1 MEAMREDKKKVGEA
15 VAPNAPVLTHYPT
28 HLRIGVYRVT
38 LVALEPV
45 ELSAFSAATLRGA
58 LGWSFKRMV
67 CYQPQVKT
75 CEGCLLRGQCP
86 YPRVFEPPPP
96 AGTIYA
102 AQERAVAPYVL
113 RRPLAEGHEVPRRY
127 GAGEA
132 IIFEVVLMGWANGML
147 PYFALA
153 LQQLEE
159 QGVGRGRGRV
169 MVAAI
174 DLLPPTVD
182 SGTVDSGTVDSG
194 TVDSGTVR
202 ASVLTPRVDSGAVGQ
217 GRAAPIRLFS
227 AQTPGSIENHGGWP
241 AAQWISSTPAPAQVT
256 VQYVSPTRLQSEGR
270 VQGEPDFAVLY
281 RALLRRVSA
290 LCTVH
295 TEQMWETDFAGLA
308 VAAQGVQTVAASMKR
323 EERQRRSDR
332 QGEME
337 FWGAEGIMVYQGDLA
352 PFWPLLQLGQV
363 IHVGKNCTFGLGQY
377 RLLG

>member
-1 MEAMREDKKKVGEA
+1 MAQSRNSWAIVEYKTSEENKLADLLSRSFDEDGNNLPEVMEEFHSRLSSMGLVGYERRVTTARLQRLMCEA
-15 VAPNAPVLTHYPT
+15 V
-28 HLRIGVYRVT
+28 
-38 LVALEPV
+38 E
-45 ELSAFSAATLRGA
+45 
-58 LGWSFKRMV
+58 
-67 CYQPQVKT
+67 T
-75 CEGCLLRGQCP
+75 C
-86 YPRVFEPPPP
+86 
-96 AGTIYA
+96 T
-102 AQERAVAPYVL
+102 
-113 RRPLAEGHEVPRRY
+113 
-127 GAGEA
+127 
-132 IIFEVVLMGWANGML
+132 W
-147 PYFALA
+147 
-153 LQQLEE
+153 QQLEE
-159 QGVGRGRGRV
+159 LGVGRGRGRV

-323 EERQRRSDR
+323 EERQRHSDR

-337 FWGAEGIMVYQGDLA
+337 FWGAEGIMVYQGELA

-363 IHVGKNCTFGLGQY
+363 LHVGKNCTFGLGRY
-377 RLLG
+377 LVL